1 MKQTQVIDPIRHK
14 AANPKSPSPEEEW
27 AFWLV
32 ILSVEL
38 RDSNPQNRSFV
49 GRWSGSVICRIRVP
63 GTDEACMMT
72 SCRQGH
78 IRGVCASPVG
88 LVVSLL

>member
-14 AANPKSPSPEEEW
+14 AANPRGPSPEAEW

-38 RDSNPQNRSFV
+38 RGLEPLTPSLRTH
-49 GRWSGSVICRIRVP
+49 RIAV
-63 GTDEACMMT
+63 TQACM
-72 SCRQGH
+72 SSDLC
-78 IRGVCASPVG
+78 
-88 LVVSLL
+88 